1 MLGKTYRFVVL
12 NETGAALDNL
22 TCTLEPWKLDT
33 DGSVVYGTEISV
45 AGLSTTLA
53 DDAADASDAIDNS
66 SNKHMGFVGTWAI
79 STGSNQSG
87 TASIYLQMSTDGGTD
102 WPSIANLTVDEVE
115 GILLDTI
122 KLNVEQDR
130 SGQFIFPG

>member
-12 NETGAALDNL
+12 NESGSALDGL
-22 TCTLEPWKLDT
+22 TCTLEPWKLGT
-33 DGSVVYGTEISV
+33 DGSVTYGTEITV

-53 DDAADASDAIDNS
+53 DDAADASDTIDNS
-66 SNKHMGFVGTWAI
+66 SNKYMGFVGTWAI
-79 STGSNQSG
+79 STASNQSG

-115 GILLDTI
+115 GIHLGTI

-130 SGQFIFPG
+130 AGQIIFPA